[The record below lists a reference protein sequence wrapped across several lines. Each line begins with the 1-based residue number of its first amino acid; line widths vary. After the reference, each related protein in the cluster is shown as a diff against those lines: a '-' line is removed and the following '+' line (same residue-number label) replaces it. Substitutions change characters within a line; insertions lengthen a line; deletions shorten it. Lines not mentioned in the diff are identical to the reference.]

1 MLKYLCITLAG
12 LFLCMHSFAQED
24 FIYTKDGKKILNRRE
39 VIGNC
44 LRSMNKNRE
53 DATAL
58 SICECQVNIVDKR
71 FTLKQYK
78 RYTRGGLINMEA
90 LLKEDEQVNRQMQ
103 DCYNGSGYTKLLQAE
118 GFQEESMKS
127 CVDALLKNSEKK
139 VDTLKLMSF
148 CQCQMEMI
156 KQKKLSDK
164 QMEALSNPNAL
175 LYYETLYKC
184 GDPFETSAVTERNWT
199 KDAAQSI
206 EGPASDTIKVLHFNG
221 LTYLQIKTGSMVQF
235 WLFDTGASDML
246 INAEMEE
253 QLKKEGWIKETDA
266 LGTKEYEMANGTVE
280 TCRRYKVHAL
290 KIGSY
295 SVNDITLAVT
305 DRGKR
310 IIAGKSLFNKFSN
323 WVLDNKNNVLILYK

>member
-1 MLKYLCITLAG
+1 MLKYVCIILAG
-12 LFLCMHSFAQED
+12 LFVCMNSFAQGD
-24 FIYTKDGKKILNRRE
+24 FILTKEGKKILNRRE

-44 LRSMNKNRE
+44 LRSMKKNRE

-58 SICECQVNIVDKR
+58 SICECQVNLVDKR
-71 FTLKQYK
+71 FTYKQYK
-78 RYTRGGLINMEA
+78 RYTRGGLIDMES
-90 LLKEDEQVNRQMQ
+90 LLKEDETVDRQMQ
-103 DCYNGSGYTKLLQAE
+103 DCLNGSGYTQLLQAE
-118 GFQEESMKS
+118 SFEDESMRS

-139 VDTLKLMSF
+139 ADTSKLMSF
-148 CQCQMEMI
+148 CQCQVDMI

-164 QMEALSNPNAL
+164 QMEALSNPNSL

-184 GDPFETSAVTERNWT
+184 GDPFELTSETERNWT

-206 EGPASDTIKVLHFNG
+206 EGPASDTIKVLHLNG

-246 INAEMEE
+246 VNAEMET
-253 QLKKEGWIKETDA
+253 QLKNEGWMNEADT
-266 LGTKEYEMANGTVE
+266 LGSREYEMANGTVE
-280 TCRRYKVHAL
+280 TCRRYKVNAL

-295 SVNDITLAVT
+295 TVNNVTLAVT
-305 DRGKR
+305 EKGKR

-323 WVLDNKNNVLILYK
+323 WVLDNKNNVLVLHK